1 MAKVTSK
8 LQVTIPQSLAL
19 QYSIRPG
26 DSILFRAAGEVIQ
39 LLPPG
44 AATRPQLDRRE
55 RLALFDA
62 GTERQRARESSAKR
76 PGAKRRGWTRE
87 ALYQRGTA
95 D

>member
-19 QYSIRPG
+19 RYSIRPG
-26 DSILFRAAGEVIQ
+26 DSISFQAGGDVIQ
-39 LLPPG
+39 LLPPDV
-44 AATRPQLDRRE
+44 ATRPQLDRLQ

-62 GTERQRARESSAKR
+62 GMERQRARESSAKR